1 MNVLSRSLARLR
13 TAVQRADKAVCDSNA
28 WPPAKL
34 QAGLAAIESY
44 IQSIIDSASPSDIL
58 GTTSHPLDR

>member
-1 MNVLSRSLARLR
+1 MWHTHIGYEHGSVS
-13 TAVQRADKAVCDSNA
+13 TGGSNA

-44 IQSIIDSASPSDIL
+44 IQSIIDSATDSDIL